1 MTTRQQI
8 MSLITALEEYKAEG
22 PDLIASVMRSMLKD
36 LDAYEQEVESLKER
50 VKQLELEVLGL
61 TQ

>member
-1 MTTRQQI
+1 MTTRLQI
-8 MSLITALEEYKAEG
+8 MSLINALEEYKAEG

>member
-1 MTTRQQI
+1 
-8 MSLITALEEYKAEG
+8 MSLINGLEEYEAEG
-22 PDLIASVMRSMLKD
+22 PMLVARVMRSMLKD
-36 LDAYEQEVESLKER
+36 LDAYEQEVESLRER

>member
-1 MTTRQQI
+1 MR
-8 MSLITALEEYKAEG
+8 LIVGLEEYKAEG
-22 PDLIASVMRSMLKD
+22 PDLIASVMRKMLKD
-36 LDAYEQEVESLKER
+36 LDAYEQEIESLRDR

>member
-1 MTTRQQI
+1 MTTRLQI
-8 MSLITALEEYKAEG
+8 MSLINGLEQYEAEG
-22 PDLIASVMRSMLKD
+22 PALVAGVMRSMLKD
-36 LDAYEQEVESLKER
+36 LDAYEQEVESLRER

>member
-1 MTTRQQI
+1 MTTRQEA
-8 MSLITALEEYKAEG
+8 MRLIKGLEEYKAEG
-22 PDLIASVMRSMLKD
+22 PDLIASVMRKMLKD
-36 LDAYEQEVESLKER
+36 LDAYEQEIESLRDR

>member
-1 MTTRQQI
+1 MTTRQEA
-8 MSLITALEEYKAEG
+8 MRLIVGLEEYKAEG
-22 PDLIASVMRSMLKD
+22 PDLIASVMRKMLKD
-36 LDAYEQEVESLKER
+36 LDAYEQEVEYLRER

>member
-1 MTTRQQI
+1 MTTRQEA
-8 MSLITALEEYKAEG
+8 MRLITGLEQYGAEG
-22 PDLIASVMRSMLKD
+22 PDLIASVMRKMLKD
-36 LDAYEQEVESLKER
+36 LDAYEQEIESLRDR

>member
-1 MTTRQQI
+1 MTTRQEA
-8 MSLITALEEYKAEG
+8 MRLINGLEQYKAEG
-22 PDLIASVMRSMLKD
+22 PDLIASVMRKMLKD
-36 LDAYEQEVESLKER
+36 LDSYEQEVEYLRER

>member
-1 MTTRQQI
+1 MTTRLQI
-8 MSLITALEEYKAEG
+8 MSLINGLEQYEAEG
-22 PDLIASVMRSMLKD
+22 TNLIASVMRSMLKD
-36 LDAYEQEVESLKER
+36 LDAYEQEVESLRER

>member
-1 MTTRQQI
+1 MTKRQQI
-8 MSLITALEEYKAEG
+8 MSLINGLEEYKAEG

-36 LDAYEQEVESLKER
+36 LDAYEQEVESLRER

-61 TQ
+61 SQ

>member
-1 MTTRQQI
+1 MTTRQEA
-8 MSLITALEEYKAEG
+8 MRLIAGLEQYGAEG
-22 PDLIASVMRSMLKD
+22 PDLIASVMRKMLKD
-36 LDAYEQEVESLKER
+36 LDAYEQEVEYLRDR

>member
-1 MTTRQQI
+1 MTTRLQI
-8 MSLITALEEYKAEG
+8 MSLINGLEEYEAEG
-22 PDLIASVMRSMLKD
+22 PMLVASVMRSMLKD

-61 TQ
+61 MQ